1 VELLYCA
8 LGTPWS
14 WPWYAVTFFG
24 LYALL
29 EAYQEGNEMNSN
41 VQWRWLRGRDK
52 SGMHDKSAPY
62 IRLPLAVRLLSFSLL
77 TLYCFYAWGPRYSFV
92 PGLPGFEWAYFSG
105 LWVWLL
111 PLLALRRNLNLKI
124 GQRYHLKQ
132 AELSE

>member
-29 EAYQEGNEMNSN
+29 EAYQEGNKVNSD
-41 VQWRWLRGRDK
+41 VQWRYLRL
-52 SGMHDKSAPY
+52 
-62 IRLPLAVRLLSFSLL
+62 RLPLAVRLLSFSML
-77 TLYCFYAWGPRYSFV
+77 TLYCFYAWGPQHSFV
-92 PGLPGFEWAYFSG
+92 PGLPGFEWAYLSG

-111 PLLALRRNLNLKI
+111 PLLALRRNLNFKI
-124 GQRYHLKQ
+124 EQRYHFKY
-132 AELSE
+132 AELSD